1 MKTEDFKAIVM
12 DIREDYYL
20 GHIQE
25 EEALETLEEVM
36 RDFGMLDCDEELVAL
51 PENFRCNSGRIG
63 AFRVKHERSPYV
75 WSRSYGFDFVEPNV
89 LNSQG
94 GPMFGSNV
102 IANAIVR
109 VPGEKIDLSPVTR
122 LSVKDAEFFASYERQ
137 MVAHIGFEKK
147 PFTTDI
153 K

>member
-25 EEALETLEEVM
+25 AEALETLQEVM

-51 PENFRCNSGRIG
+51 PENFRSNTGRIG
-63 AFRVKHERSPYV
+63 AFRVKHDRSLYV
-75 WSRSYGFDFVEPNV
+75 WSRSYGFDFVERDKAYVMPTQTV
-89 LNSQG
+89 G
-94 GPMFGSNV
+94 TFK
-102 IANAIVR
+102 
-109 VPGEKIDLSPVTR
+109 VPGERIDLSPVTL
-122 LSVKDAEFFASYERQ
+122 LSEKDREFFASYERQ

>member
-75 WSRSYGFDFVEPNV
+75 WSRSYGFDFVERDKAHVMPT
-89 LNSQG
+89 QTIG
-94 GPMFGSNV
+94 TFK
-102 IANAIVR
+102 
-109 VPGEKIDLSPVTR
+109 VPGQKIDFSPVTR
-122 LSVKDAEFFASYERQ
+122 LSVKDEEFFASYERQ